1 MNIVNLLIQKDHMN
15 RKRKVFNFLITAYFS
30 LAILLTMAFEV
41 IGQNTVPQDIQY
53 KKRPTEAIAKIAQ
66 GNTDVVIKE
75 MKAFLTKFPTDAES
89 LYCMAVAYSAK
100 NKVPQA
106 MEFVKRAS
114 ESGLPIERFIAGP
127 SNLLNKLVSSK
138 EFKEYAQG
146 RFVKLIHGPML
157 GDLTATGAKIW
168 ARTDRVA
175 GVTITV
181 SENDQEW
188 SSAFNKTTSEQNEYT
203 ATVQV
208 QGLKPSTNYTYTV
221 SVDGSQLFE
230 HGTFTSPENKGEKG
244 KLKIGFGGGAG
255 YTPWFERMWD
265 TLAVQSFDAFLLL
278 GDNVYVDF
286 PEVREAQEYC
296 YYRRQ
301 SRPEFRR
308 FTPNVPI
315 YAIWDDHDFTVND
328 GEGGP
333 EIESPSWKRP
343 VWNTF
348 KNQWANPYYGG
359 GKENPGCWFDFSQ
372 GDVDFIM
379 LDCRYYREN
388 PKEVDD
394 PSMLGE
400 YQKAWLLEKL
410 KSSTATFK
418 IIASSVPWAKGTKP
432 GSDDTWDGFP
442 NEREEI
448 FTFIEENKIDGVVL
462 ISADRH
468 RSDAWKM
475 QRPNGYVLY
484 DFMSSRLSNV
494 HTHNIMPES
503 LFGYNRKC
511 SFGTLEFDTT
521 IEDPTL
527 TYIIKSIDNEEIH
540 RMTVYKSELD
550 FDSDKVKNKKGY
562 KK

>member
-1 MNIVNLLIQKDHMN
+1 MSNYKFRTLSNSWSKYALLFVLILSSSMN
-15 RKRKVFNFLITAYFS
+15 T
-30 LAILLTMAFEV
+30 

-53 KKRPTEAIAKIAQ
+53 KKRPTEAIARIAQ
-66 GNTDVVIKE
+66 ENPDEVIKE
-75 MKAFLTKFPTDAES
+75 MEDFLSSFPTDAES

-106 MEFVKRAS
+106 MTYVKRAL

-127 SNLLNKLVSSK
+127 SNLLNKLVNSK

-168 ARTDRVA
+168 ARTDKVA
-175 GVTITV
+175 EVTLTV
-181 SENDQEW
+181 SENGQEW
-188 SSAFNKTTSEQNEYT
+188 SKVFHETTSKENEYT
-203 ATVQV
+203 AIVQLKE
-208 QGLKPSTNYTYTV
+208 LKPSTNYNYSV

-230 HGTFTSPENKGEKG
+230 KGTFTTAGNKGEKS
-244 KLKIGFGGGAG
+244 KFRIGFGGGAG
-255 YTPWFERMWD
+255 YTPWYERMWD

-286 PEVREAQEYC
+286 PKVTETQEYC

-333 EIESPSWKRP
+333 EIETPSWKRP

-359 GKENPGCWFDFSQ
+359 GKDHPGCWFDFSQ

-400 YQKAWLLEKL
+400 YQKVWLLDKL

-418 IIASSVPWAKGTKP
+418 IIASSVPWAKDTKP

-484 DFMSSRLSNV
+484 DFMSSKLSNV
-494 HTHNIMPES
+494 HTHNIMPNS
-503 LFGYNRKC
+503 LFGYNKKC

-521 IEDPTL
+521 LEDPTL
-527 TYIIKSIDNEEIH
+527 TYIIKNIDNEEIH
-540 RMTVYKSELD
+540 KMRVYKSELD
-550 FDSDKVKNKKGY
+550 FDDNKVKNKKGY